1 MVYTATINTSAFQK
15 RSMSPEVCKA
25 CFLLEQMIK
34 SFLEFKKG
42 FSAASRV
49 FKHWNIKILHMNYFT
64 VAISL
69 VIFIFC
75 KCCFSSKKSHQHIQ
89 SLTFISEVYFFPL
102 KGFDEVRGVKN
113 LCESPLALVDGEVQ
127 LGREWLR
134 PPLDMSLPTLSGL
147 GGFLFQPQRVRS
159 LPSVHSPLSENQQ
172 SGTPPVRGSCD
183 F

>member
-1 MVYTATINTSAFQK
+1 MVDTATITTSAFQK
-15 RSMSPEVCKA
+15 RSMSPEVYEA
-25 CFLLEQMIK
+25 CFLFEQMIK

-49 FKHWNIKILHMNYFT
+49 FKHWNIKIFHMNYFT
-64 VAISL
+64 VTISS

-75 KCCFSSKKSHQHIQ
+75 KYCFSSKKSHQHIQ

-113 LCESPLALVDGEVQ
+113 LCDCPLTLVDGEVQ
-127 LGREWLR
+127 LGRGWLC
-134 PPLDMSLPTLSGL
+134 PPLDMSAPTLSAL
-147 GGFLFQPQRVRS
+147 GGVLFQPQRVRS
-159 LPSVHSPLSENQQ
+159 LPSVHFHLSENQQ
-172 SGTPPVRGSCD
+172 SCTPPLVI

>member
-1 MVYTATINTSAFQK
+1 M
-15 RSMSPEVCKA
+15 
-25 CFLLEQMIK
+25 
-34 SFLEFKKG
+34 
-42 FSAASRV
+42 
-49 FKHWNIKILHMNYFT
+49 
-64 VAISL
+64 
-69 VIFIFC
+69 
-75 KCCFSSKKSHQHIQ
+75 
-89 SLTFISEVYFFPL
+89 YFFPL
-102 KGFDEVRGVKN
+102 KGFDEVRGVTN